1 MKYTRESIVIG
12 TIIQI
17 LSQYTITRIKKDQV
31 FFGKET
37 NGWDINRVLE
47 RLNSDNWKVISIP
60 QNTINYEIY

>member
-17 LSQYTITRIKKDQV
+17 SSQYTITRIKKDQV
-31 FFGKET
+31 FFEKET
-37 NGWDINRVLE
+37 NGWDINTVLE